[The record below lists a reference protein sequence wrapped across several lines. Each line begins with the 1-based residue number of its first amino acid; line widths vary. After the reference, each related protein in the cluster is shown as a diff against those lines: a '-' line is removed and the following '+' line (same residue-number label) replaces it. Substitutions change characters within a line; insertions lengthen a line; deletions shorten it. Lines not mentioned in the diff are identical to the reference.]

1 MEVQPDEADPL
12 HHPQDVAAQGPS
24 LAEAGVLL
32 ILKTNQQS
40 VRAVT
45 LVEVRK
51 LGYLTWKYET
61 FSLVT
66 PPHLNTSSQAD
77 TE

>member
-24 LAEAGVLL
+24 LAEAGELL
-32 ILKTNQQS
+32 ILKTNCY
-40 VRAVT
+40 VAVT
-45 LVEVRK
+45 LVEA
-51 LGYLTWKYET
+51 GYLTWKYET